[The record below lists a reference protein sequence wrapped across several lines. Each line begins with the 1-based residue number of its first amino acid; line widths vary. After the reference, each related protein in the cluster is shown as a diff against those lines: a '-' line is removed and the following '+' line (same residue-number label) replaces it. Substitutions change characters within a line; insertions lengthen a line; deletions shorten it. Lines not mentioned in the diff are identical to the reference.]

1 MPVRLKDIALELGV
15 SVVTVSKV
23 LRNHSDISAETRQ
36 RVLARMK
43 QLNYRPNLAARAL
56 VTGKSNMIGFVVPDL
71 LHPFFA
77 EVAKGLTKIL
87 RKKGYCLVIASSEE
101 DPELE
106 RQEIEHLLARRV
118 DALVVASAQ
127 NNAES
132 FTHVENQKTPFVL
145 IDRFF
150 EGLSANYIGV
160 DDEKAGYLATH
171 HLIEQGCNRIAHI
184 RGSQG
189 SAAMGRD
196 IGYRKAIKEVGQVEI
211 IVASESTDE
220 QADAHGSDAMN
231 ALLSFSPRPDG
242 VFCFNDPIAI
252 GALTAL
258 HAAGVKVPEQIAVI
272 GVGNFHYDGLLRV
285 PLSSVDQDSSALGE
299 EAAKLALRL
308 IETKI
313 PSRPKKVLLEPKL
326 VARASTQRNS
336 QE

>member
-36 RVLARMK
+36 RVLERMK

-127 NNAES
+127 NTAES
-132 FTHVENQKTPFVL
+132 FTHAENQKTPFVL

-160 DDEKAGYLATH
+160 DDERAGYLATR
-171 HLIEQGCNRIAHI
+171 HLIEQGCKRIAHI
-184 RGSQG
+184 RGPQG
-189 SAAMGRD
+189 SAALGRE
-196 IGYRKAIKEVGQVEI
+196 IGYKKAINEVGQAEM

-220 QADAHGSDAMN
+220 QADTHGSDAMN
-231 ALLSFSPRPDG
+231 KLLNFSPRPDG
-242 VFCFNDPIAI
+242 VFCFNDPNAI

-258 HAAGVKVPEQIAVI
+258 HAARVKVPDEIAVI
-272 GVGNFHYDGLLRV
+272 GVGNLHYDGLLRV

-308 IETKI
+308 IETKSL
-313 PSRPKKVLLEPKL
+313 SRPKSVLLEPTLLKGT
-326 VARASTQRNS
+326 RSNPS
-336 QE
+336 

>member
-36 RVLARMK
+36 RVLERMK

-127 NNAES
+127 NSAES
-132 FTHVENQKTPFVL
+132 FTHAENQKTPFVL

-160 DDEKAGYLATH
+160 DDEKAGYLATR
-171 HLIEQGCNRIAHI
+171 HLIEQGCKRIAHI
-184 RGSQG
+184 RGPQG
-189 SAAMGRD
+189 SAALGRE
-196 IGYRKAIKEVGQVEI
+196 IGYKKAINEVGQSEM
-211 IVASESTDE
+211 IVLSASTDE
-220 QADAHGSDAMN
+220 QADTHGSDAMN
-231 ALLSFSPRPDG
+231 TLLSFSPRPDG
-242 VFCFNDPIAI
+242 VFCFNDPNAI

-258 HAAGVKVPEQIAVI
+258 HAAGVKVPQEIAVI
-272 GVGNFHYDGLLRV
+272 GVGNLHYDGLLRV

-299 EAAKLALRL
+299 EAAKMALRL
-308 IETKI
+308 IETKS

-326 VARASTQRNS
+326 VARTSTLRNS
-336 QE
+336 QK